1 MRFQTFYDPVGLYFM
16 SPLDLHEERL
26 DSLPAP
32 SSFSSSYAP
41 LNSLQFAMPNFSR
54 PPLNKYFHLHG
65 NSPFTPLLPLPVSA
79 SAAVG
84 VASAPRSFPIKL
96 KSFPC
101 HFHATHP
108 ARVAQCVLWWWWKWC
123 CFCLSA
129 RAEFTPEPKHPRCKS
144 PLLPPTNTPPS
155 LVVYLTDNN
164 PLSSED
170 NWGCL

>member
-41 LNSLQFAMPNFSR
+41 LNSLQFSMPNFSR

-65 NSPFTPLLPLPVSA
+65 NSPFTPLLPLPVPA

-96 KSFPC
+96 KSFPS

-108 ARVAQCVLWWWWKWC
+108 
-123 CFCLSA
+123 LS
-129 RAEFTPEPKHPRCKS
+129 P
-144 PLLPPTNTPPS
+144 PPS
-155 LVVYLTDNN
+155 SQSRSMCVMMMMEMMLLLLVCACRIYPGAKTPTL
-164 PLSSED
+164 
-170 NWGCL
+170 